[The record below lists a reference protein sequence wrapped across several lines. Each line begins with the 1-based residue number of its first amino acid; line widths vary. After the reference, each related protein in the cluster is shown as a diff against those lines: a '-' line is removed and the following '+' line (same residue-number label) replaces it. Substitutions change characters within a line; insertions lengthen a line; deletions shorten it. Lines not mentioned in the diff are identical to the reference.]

1 MAPAALAQGRYSD
14 LLGAFLSCCII
25 LFFVVLI
32 SHLVKQNIVII
43 ERVQLDKDIQPL
55 SEFRA
60 NATSMIEK
68 IKTQRRLLV
77 ITQHGKS
84 SAVLLNV
91 CDYQQMVETIELLQE
106 INQAR
111 QEIED
116 GKGIE
121 HEKVMRSLKEKLAQ

>member
-1 MAPAALAQGRYSD
+1 M
-14 LLGAFLSCCII
+14 
-25 LFFVVLI
+25 
-32 SHLVKQNIVII
+32 

-60 NATSMIEK
+60 NAASMIEK
-68 IKTQRRLLV
+68 IKTEHRPLV

-91 CDYQQMVETIELLQE
+91 SDYQKMVDTIELLQE
-106 INQAR
+106 INEAR

-121 HEKVMRSLKEKLAQ
+121 HEKVMRSLKEKLV